1 MSLYQDQGR
10 RVFGLMI
17 QGCFNRYYY
26 GASPFPNSIQ
36 QERDLYFVDYDYIVN
51 LSSYTAEI
59 EPSGGIAKYS
69 PITVTLATDRMRG
82 TTDDP
87 HVIFGRSARSK
98 TVWSGQLVSNISRI
112 DNTPS
117 IFVDSEPRLANGDA
131 IAVPH
136 MFYIGAES
144 FYVDSIIDRSDLG
157 VGVYELTTLERYG
170 FRQEHTIL
178 LDGVDTPRV
187 TSEIVGWRGRQADI
201 WAGFLN
207 DNGTVTDQRII
218 FRGIIERSPE
228 FGDSSSVSLSIV
240 PIVAMLDNKIS
251 GKGTINRFSRGG
263 HYFDNTRK
271 IFYFTNLLTYN
282 PDGDGERSFY
292 NGSKGFVLNATAGY
306 LTNQQ
311 IIERINEFGEL
322 GGNNDAGF
330 TRDNYPKFSL
340 IYSNGYYKLRIGH
353 LAGTI
358 DVGTNAKYYLR
369 GMTFHP
375 HWRLE
380 KTIAALFNF
389 GSGVGLQVD
398 RHTMLTGMTFTPEY
412 PDFFGTIDEQ
422 KDIFTG
428 FDFSDGA
435 ETLLTL
441 DFSEE
446 PYPEGSF
453 TLSAYEQ
460 KCAGA
465 ATAYTNYN
473 VKGLAEAYYL
483 QGEDYILLEQTMDL
497 PIDDPSQHSYTIQIK
512 RGDEIYHIKA
522 THQVSDEYGFR
533 IYLDKTDPQTA
544 KLPSIYEYVG
554 EDRWEFT
561 KGLAI
566 SQTNT
571 SDVILQ
577 ILMSGGGELING
589 AYDVNSIG
597 CNLPAEYIDIRGI
610 ENLSTSSNITQWE
623 FNIPTDDLTV
633 RDVIEPMLKAMGCA
647 LVMKRKKVTGFE
659 LPKISIIPI
668 GHENELDVDDYVT
681 DSDLLSDPIPTW
693 NNYEDI
699 VTQFI
704 FKYNHQKANP
714 DEVIF
719 NNYDAINRLAGETAK
734 MELDLYGLTSNIIG
748 GVRRTEIY
756 PFLRPTIGRLF
767 RLYGEPIR
775 VWNFSVGSGK
785 ALDLD
790 IGGAIAVTSEFL
802 KGYDDEY
809 GIVNK
814 VGMIR
819 RVNIN
824 LIDEGADLEVAHF
837 GLSSPTWNASLKVN
851 SIVDTT
857 TVSVEPA
864 LYSEDDISYF
874 AVEDTVVIYNLYN
887 NDLKGSLTI
896 QSINGTN
903 ITFTTTHGA
912 INSNYVIV
920 PANYNTASTNHK
932 ARAYIGDLNN
942 YLGSNNV
949 EGFKYE

>member
-1 MSLYQDQGR
+1 MSLYQDDGR

-26 GASPFPNSIQ
+26 GASPFPSSIQ
-36 QERDLYFVDYDYIVN
+36 QERDLTFTDYDYIVN
-51 LSSYTAEI
+51 LSQYTAEV

-69 PITVTLATDRMRG
+69 PITITLATDIRNVID
-82 TTDDP
+82 DDP

-98 TVWSGQLVSNISRI
+98 SVWTGQLVSNISRN
-112 DNTPS
+112 DDTPS
-117 IFVDSEPRLANGDA
+117 IFVDSQPRLASGVA
-131 IAVPH
+131 ITVPH

-144 FYVDSIIDRSDLG
+144 FYVSEIIDRSDLG
-157 VGVYELTTLERYG
+157 VGVYELVTLERYG

-201 WAGFLN
+201 WAAYLN
-207 DNGTVTDQRII
+207 TDGTVTDHRVI

-240 PIVAMLDNKIS
+240 PIIAMLDNKIS

-271 IFYFTNLLTYN
+271 VFYFTPLLTYD
-282 PDGDGERSFY
+282 PDGNGERTFY
-292 NGSKGFVLNATAGY
+292 NGSKGFVINQSAGY
-306 LTNQQ
+306 VTNQE
-311 IIERINEFGEL
+311 IVERINEYGEL
-322 GGNNDAGF
+322 GGDSNDDFAYG
-330 TRDNYPKFSL
+330 NYPKFSL
-340 IYSNGYYKLRIGH
+340 VYTNGYYTLRIGY
-353 LAGTI
+353 LSGVV
-358 DVGTNAKYYLR
+358 DGYTNAKYYIR
-369 GMTFHP
+369 GITFHP
-375 HWRLE
+375 HWQLE
-380 KTIAALFNF
+380 KAISALYNF
-389 GSGVGLQVD
+389 SAGFGLSVD
-398 RHTMLTGMTFTPEY
+398 RHTMLTGMAFSSDY
-412 PDFFGTIDEQ
+412 PSTITTIDVQ
-422 KDIFTG
+422 DQVYTG
-428 FDFSDGA
+428 FDFSQGA
-435 ETLLTL
+435 EVLFTK

-446 PYPEGSF
+446 PYPEGSY

-460 KCAGA
+460 KSSSVGII
-465 ATAYTNYN
+465 YTNYS
-473 VKGLAEAYYL
+473 VKGIAEAYYL

-497 PIDDPSQHSYTIQIK
+497 PSEVGSYKYSIQLK

-522 THQVSDEYGFR
+522 THEQSDDFGYR

-544 KLPSIYEYVG
+544 KLPSIYEYTG

-577 ILMSGGGELING
+577 ILMSGGGEGING
-589 AYDVNSIG
+589 LYDVNAIG

-610 ENLSTSSNITQWE
+610 ENLSTASNINQWE

-647 LVMKRKKVTGFE
+647 LVMKRKRGSVFDI
-659 LPKISIIPI
+659 PKISIVAI
-668 GHENELDVDDYVT
+668 GHENDLDVDSYVT
-681 DSDLLSDPIPTW
+681 DDDIHSDPIPTW

-699 VTQFI
+699 VTQFV
-704 FKYNHQKANP
+704 FRYNHQKANP

-734 MELDLYGLTSNIIG
+734 MDLELYGLTSNIIG
-748 GVRRTEIY
+748 GTRRTEIY

-790 IGGAIAVTSEFL
+790 IGGAISVTSEYL
-802 KGYDDEY
+802 KGYEDAY
-809 GIVNK
+809 GITNE

-819 RVNIN
+819 RISIN
-824 LIDEGADLEVAHF
+824 LVDEGAELEVAHF
-837 GLSSPTWNASLKVN
+837 GLSSPTWNAAAKISAIVN
-851 SIVDTT
+851 TT
-857 TVSVEPA
+857 TVTVEA
-864 LYSEDDISYF
+864 ARYSEADISYF
-874 AVEDTVVIYNLYN
+874 AVGDNVVIYSLSN

-896 QSINGTN
+896 QSIEGQN

-912 INSNYVIV
+912 PNTNFVIV
-920 PANYNTASTNHK
+920 PANYDSASINHK
-932 ARAYIGDLNN
+932 ARAFIGDLNN
-942 YLGSNNV
+942 YLGTSNAD
-949 EGFKYE
+949 GYKYE